1 MKTVTIHQ
9 PEYLPWIGFFD
20 RIYQTDIFV
29 ILDDV
34 QYQKNGFINR
44 NKVKNYNGWQ
54 WITVPVEGK
63 STRKNI
69 NEVIIS
75 NQEEWGEKQWKCLL
89 YNYSRAPYFKKY
101 ADFFEEVFKK
111 KWNLIVDL
119 DINLIENVM
128 KMLGLEKKIE
138 KSSLLN
144 VSGMAT
150 ERLVNICKKLEADI
164 YLSGPGG
171 KKYMDLERF
180 KEKNVKVI
188 FREFFHPVYP
198 QQFGKIGFMP
208 CLSIIDLLFN
218 CGPES
223 LKFISGQRK

>member
-111 KWNLIVDL
+111 KWNLI
-119 DINLIENVM
+119 EM
-128 KMLGLEKKIE
+128 KKITRRI
-138 KSSLLN
+138 K
-144 VSGMAT
+144 
-150 ERLVNICKKLEADI
+150 
-164 YLSGPGG
+164 
-171 KKYMDLERF
+171 
-180 KEKNVKVI
+180 
-188 FREFFHPVYP
+188 
-198 QQFGKIGFMP
+198 
-208 CLSIIDLLFN
+208 
-218 CGPES
+218 
-223 LKFISGQRK
+223 